1 MKDIN
6 KIKMIISDVDGVWTD
21 GSIYKGHSSTADI
34 ELKKFSVSD
43 GAAVALIREAGL
55 KLALISGRKSSATQ
69 SRASELKIKDVYNG
83 TLNKI
88 PPYEEFKTKYTLS
101 DEEIASVAD
110 DLIDHKGSLLTAG
123 KKTGKDRKKGKA
135 TLISLLGYKNTIKY
149 DNKLIFKIN
158 TKLKK
163 YGSKSRNLSKTLEY
177 ILNRNK

>member
-1 MKDIN
+1 MMKDIN

-88 PPYEEFKTKYTLS
+88 PPYEELKTKYTLC
-101 DEEIASVAD
+101 DEEIAYVGD
-110 DLIDHKGSLLTAG
+110 DLIDIPIMEKVAFPIATNNASVSC
-123 KKTGKDRKKGKA
+123 KKAATYITKKNGGDGA
-135 TLISLLGYKNTIKY
+135 
-149 DNKLIFKIN
+149 F
-158 TKLKK
+158 
-163 YGSKSRNLSKTLEY
+163 REAVEW
-177 ILNRNK
+177 ILNEQGRLDIVIKSLQKKVKNQQ